1 MTVRSNLL
9 NQRYVEA
16 MRPMQEQGIF
26 GKPSREYLG
35 KVVFRQ
41 LGAKR
46 KDILVGPRFGV
57 DNSVLRI
64 APGKVLVAT
73 TDPVS
78 FIPNLQPA
86 VSAWLSVNLI
96 ASDLATS
103 GFAPQ
108 FGIFDFNLPPQMTD
122 NTFESYWRG
131 FHKECLRLGI
141 AIVGGHTGRYPGCN
155 YSVIGGG
162 VLCAMGSEKAY
173 LTSAMALP
181 GDDII
186 LTKGAAIETTA
197 VLATAFP
204 KTVKHAIGSSLFE
217 KARQSLRKVTT
228 VNDALT
234 ASSIGVHGEG
244 VTAMHDATEGGVMAA
259 VLELA
264 TASRLGVELDLDSIP
279 ISQETQEVC
288 GLFQIDPLSSLSEG
302 SLVISCNP
310 KKTSRVLNKLRSE
323 RIDSEV
329 IGRLT
334 KRSRQAYG
342 TSRKGRVRLRY
353 PKLDPYWKAYWR
365 AIKKGWT

>member
-1 MTVRSNLL
+1 LRK
-9 NQRYVEA
+9 
-16 MRPMQEQGIF
+16 QGVF
-26 GKPSREYLG
+26 GKPSRAYLRN
-35 KVVFRQ
+35 VVFRR

-46 KDILVGPRFGV
+46 ENILVGPRFGV

-78 FIPNLQPA
+78 FIPNLRPT

-108 FGIFDFNLPPQMTD
+108 FGIFDFNLPPQMTGKE
-122 NTFESYWRG
+122 FESYWRG
-131 FHKECLRLGI
+131 FHEECLRQGI

-162 VLCAMGSEKAY
+162 VLCAIGSENEF

-204 KTVKHAIGSSLFE
+204 RTVKRAIGSNLFE
-217 KARQSLRKVTT
+217 KARKDLMKVTT
-228 VNDALT
+228 VTDALT

-244 VTAMHDATEGGVMAA
+244 VTAMHDATEGGVTAA
-259 VLELA
+259 VMELS
-264 TASRLGVELDLDSIP
+264 TASQLGMELDVDGIP
-279 ISQETQEVC
+279 ISDETQQIC
-288 GLFQIDPLSSLSEG
+288 KFFRIDPMIALSEG
-302 SLVISCNP
+302 SLVVSCRPNC
-310 KKTSRVLNKLRSE
+310 TSRVLYRLRSKQ
-323 RIDSEV
+323 IDAGV
-329 IGRLT
+329 VGRLT
-334 KRSRQAYG
+334 AHKGRAYG
-342 TSRKGRVRLRY
+342 TTRKGRKTLHY
-353 PKLDPYWKAYWR
+353 PKTDPYWKAYWE
-365 AIKKGWT
+365 AIRKGWN